1 MVYISFISILNV
13 KWSCELTD
21 GPLTGLHVVC
31 FRPTY
36 LSLLFSCS
44 DVSDSLRPH
53 GLQHARLPCP
63 SPSPVC
69 ANS

>member
-44 DVSDSLRPH
+44 DVSDSL
-53 GLQHARLPCP
+53 
-63 SPSPVC
+63 
-69 ANS
+69 